1 MPRALFL
8 LCLLLAG
15 LPVQAE
21 QRHYDDS
28 GRYVG
33 RQDQDGR
40 HYDDS
45 GRYQGRTDPDG
56 RHYDASG
63 RYDGRSDD

>member
-21 QRHYDDS
+21 Q
-28 GRYVG
+28 
-33 RQDQDGR
+33 R

>member
-1 MPRALFL
+1 MAPDVEFRTVDAAGDDALD
-8 LCLLLAG
+8 
-15 LPVQAE
+15 
-21 QRHYDDS
+21 DDS

-40 HYDDS
+40 HYDES
-45 GRYQGRTDPDG
+45 GRYRGRTDADG